1 VLGAR
6 LIVKAL
12 ASCPEPRPQDPALA
26 TYAPKIDR
34 AQAEIR
40 WSDSAAAIEREV
52 RAFNPVPGA
61 YTFVRGIPLKLWR
74 AHVEEGSPG
83 APGEVCATDST
94 GILIACGNGAVRVL
108 ELQRAGGRAMSA
120 HAFVAGSDLKR
131 GMRLG
136 R

>member
-6 LIVKAL
+6 LLVEAL
-12 ASCPEPRPQDPALA
+12 ASNAAPRPQDPALA

-40 WSDSAAAIEREV
+40 WSDSAAAIDRQV

-61 YTFVRGIPLKLWR
+61 YTFISGIQLKLWR
-74 AHVEEGSPG
+74 VQVEAGPSG
-83 APGEVCATDST
+83 APGEVCVADPT
-94 GILIACGNGAVRVL
+94 GILVACGHGAVRVL

-120 HAFVAGSDLKR
+120 RAFVAGSDIVR
-131 GMRLG
+131 GARMG